1 MKKLLAWLRQLHFE
15 FYLNTG
21 LFAIESRLMTFSPVC
36 RQYDFTALYIHFLH
50 WTVFK
55 FRLYKN
61 YY

>member
-21 LFAIESRLMTFSPVC
+21 LFAIETRLMTFSPVFL
-36 RQYDFTALYIHFLH
+36 YFYFTSLEYLFLL